1 MERNAGLG
9 VVLLLASLSAG
20 CVTRSYVITSDP
32 PGALVYRN
40 GVPLG
45 TTPVDDRF
53 IYYGTYEFVL
63 VKEGYEPL
71 RVQQKIPIPWY
82 EWPGFDFVSE
92 NLWPGKLR
100 DVHRFHYQL
109 QPLQRKQPDEV
120 LNRAGE
126 LRNRGKA
133 LEPLNANPPPPPAAP
148 RQPVAPSGTV
158 MPPADAPPSVP
169 GPKPTASGP

>member
-1 MERNAGLG
+1 MMRNAGLG
-9 VVLLLASLSAG
+9 TVLLLAGLSAG
-20 CVTRSYVITSDP
+20 CVSRSYVISSDP

-53 IYYGTYEFVL
+53 VYYGTYEFVL

-71 RVQQKIPIPWY
+71 HVKQKIPAPWY
-82 EWPGFDFVSE
+82 EWPVLDFFSE

-109 QPLQRKQPDEV
+109 QPLQRPRPDEV

-133 LEPLNANPPPPPAAP
+133 LEPLPNTPPPPAASP
-148 RQPVAPSGTV
+148 RQPVAPSGSV
-158 MPPADAPPSVP
+158 MPPADGTP
-169 GPKPTASGP
+169 GGG